1 MTRLGGVAQ
10 SIWDLVNQAAD
21 DTAET
26 ERLEAEKAWHRLRA
40 EAQRANNM
48 GAGAG
53 SVWRA
58 ASVPDDR
65 WIEMQ
70 KRAME
75 LQLREAEL
83 SSAHRMC
90 VDQAIKLHRDLLE
103 DMMRRL

>member
-21 DTAET
+21 NAAET

-40 EAQRANNM
+40 EAQRENNM

-53 SVWRA
+53 RVWV
-58 ASVPDDR
+58 SSSLPDDK
-65 WIEMQ
+65 WLEMQ
-70 KRAME
+70 QRAME
-75 LQLREAEL
+75 IQIRQAEL

-90 VDQAIKLHRDLLE
+90 MDQAVNLHRELLE